1 MSTQSTGSPAKAR
14 DCGPAKAG
22 HYVLGFGLVLATAL
36 AAAQTPAQP
45 SAQTDAPPTPEV
57 TFKVEVNYVE
67 QDVRVVDRNG
77 NFVRGLKQEDFQV
90 LEDGKPQKVQ
100 AFGLVDIPNTR
111 PRKPLYLDPGAPP
124 IEPDV
129 AVNKQVLDGRLY
141 LVVLDDYH
149 VAPLRSQNV
158 KNLARRFVLEKLGP
172 DDQAAV
178 VVTSGLLRGSQDF
191 TQNRRLLLEA
201 IDNFVGQKL
210 PSSAV
215 LRNEKMSR
223 AMDGKG
229 QPVDDTGDPTTV
241 DATNRFVPDD
251 LATERTF
258 QARQALNS
266 LRSIVEWMSA
276 IQGRRKALIYISE
289 GVDYNLYDI
298 FTGGDPTIFNF
309 ENFNMVQTETWDT
322 ISAASRSNVQIYPVD
337 PRGLTNMAQENIE
350 IGGLAVDAYGLGPR
364 QLEQELQTSQ
374 ANLRQ
379 LAEETGG
386 VAFVGRNDF
395 DEAFDRIVQ
404 ENSSYYVLGYYSTN
418 DRRDGKMRNITVRVA
433 GHPDAQVT
441 YRKRYAAPRGRAPK
455 NTAAGKPLDPSKSLN
470 AELGSTMASP
480 LPKTGI
486 QLRVTAIAKKGT
498 AKTTDVEVLIDTLG
512 KDLTFTEASGT
523 FNNKLSLHVGVFN
536 KQGKSIFAERPDVD
550 LNLRPETHA
559 RVTEHGVRLLRH
571 LSLPPGRY
579 QLRVAAQD
587 SGKLKQGSVHLDL
600 DVPDFTKPPLA
611 LSGVVIAATSDRAVY
626 SPPKPGF
633 DPFNGLLPGAPS
645 ALREFTNNSE
655 VAAVVEVYANRPTP
669 VHRVDTTARVRADDG
684 RVVFNKTEERST
696 EELHGTPGGFG
707 YSFRIPIQNWTPGLY
722 VLEVEASS
730 RLNGAEPIMKRIQF
744 EVK

>member
-1 MSTQSTGSPAKAR
+1 MPGHSVPA
-14 DCGPAKAG
+14 
-22 HYVLGFGLVLATAL
+22 FGLVAATAL
-36 AAAQTPAQP
+36 AAAQTPGQP
-45 SAQTDAPPTPEV
+45 PAQTAAPPTPEV

-77 NFVRGLKQEDFQV
+77 NFVRGLTQEDFQV
-90 LEDGKPQKVQ
+90 LEDGRPQKVQ
-100 AFGLVDIPNTR
+100 TFGLVDIPNTR

-124 IEPDV
+124 IESDV

-178 VVTSGLLRGSQDF
+178 VVTSGQLRASQDF

-223 AMDGKG
+223 AMDAKG
-229 QPVDDTGDPTTV
+229 QPTDDAGDPITV
-241 DATNRFVPDD
+241 DATNRFVADD

-258 QARQALNS
+258 QVRQSLNS

-298 FTGGDPTIFNF
+298 FTGGDPSIFNF
-309 ENFNMVQTETWDT
+309 ENFNLVQSETWDT

-337 PRGLTNMAQENIE
+337 PRGLTAMGQENIE
-350 IGGLAVDAYGLGPR
+350 IGGLAAGAYGLGPK
-364 QLEQELQTSQ
+364 QLEQELMTSQ

-386 VAFVGRNDF
+386 VAFVGSNNF
-395 DEAFDRIVQ
+395 DAAFDRIVQ

-433 GHPDAQVT
+433 GHPEAQVT

-470 AELGSTMASP
+470 AELVSTMASP

-512 KDLTFTEASGT
+512 KDLTFTEGSGT

-559 RVTEHGVRLLRH
+559 RVTQYGVRLLRH

-587 SGKLKQGSVHLDL
+587 SGKVKQGSVHLDL
-600 DVPDFTKPPLA
+600 EVPDFTKPPLA

-655 VAAVVEVYANRPTP
+655 LAAAVEVYANRPTP

-730 RLNGAEPIMKRIQF
+730 RLNGVEPIMKRIQF